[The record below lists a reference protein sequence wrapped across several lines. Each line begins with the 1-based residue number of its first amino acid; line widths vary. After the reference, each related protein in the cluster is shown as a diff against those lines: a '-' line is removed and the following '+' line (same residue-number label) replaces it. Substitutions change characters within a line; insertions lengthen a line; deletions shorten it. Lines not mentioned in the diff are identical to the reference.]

1 MTEKILQ
8 EQELVS
14 KLRHHRND
22 FGKIVFTNGCFDLLH
37 PGHVDYLYA
46 AKALGDSLIIG
57 INDDASVRGLK
68 GENRPINQLSD
79 RMVILAALACSDIV
93 VPFSEATP
101 KLLIESI
108 SPDILVK
115 GGDYTID
122 TIVGATHVK
131 SYGGE
136 VIVIPF
142 KEGYSSTKLI
152 QKIKNA

>member
-22 FGKIVFTNGCFDLLH
+22 FGKIVFTTGCFDLLH

-79 RMVILAALACSDIV
+79 RMVIPVSYTHLTL
-93 VPFSEATP
+93 PTTP
-101 KLLIESI
+101 Y
-108 SPDILVK
+108 V
-115 GGDYTID
+115 
-122 TIVGATHVK
+122 
-131 SYGGE
+131 
-136 VIVIPF
+136 
-142 KEGYSSTKLI
+142 
-152 QKIKNA
+152 